1 MRMALRV
8 RVSAR
13 AAKQI
18 GRSAEWWFANR
29 PSAPGAV
36 ARDVGESLALLAEQ
50 PGIGSNCEGARVSGV
65 RRLYLGRIGYFIYY
79 REISGS
85 LEVLALW
92 HASREKKPSL

>member
-1 MRMALRV
+1 
-8 RVSAR
+8 
-13 AAKQI
+13 
-18 GRSAEWWFANR
+18 
-29 PSAPGAV
+29 
-36 ARDVGESLALLAEQ
+36 LALLAEQ

-65 RRLYLGRIGYFIYY
+65 RRLYLGRIGCFIYY